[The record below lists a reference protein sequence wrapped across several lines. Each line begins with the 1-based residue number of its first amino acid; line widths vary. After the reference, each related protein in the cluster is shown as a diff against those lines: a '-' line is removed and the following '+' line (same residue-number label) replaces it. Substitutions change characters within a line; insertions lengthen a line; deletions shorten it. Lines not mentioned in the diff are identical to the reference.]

1 MLEFSSYIICIF
13 LSLWRIYHLLYA
25 QSKSPTPSES
35 VGHLENILGG
45 LFFFVREKVLRGF
58 SISRLKLLSLQTTQK
73 HTMLRGTGFVAG
85 NALTL
90 GHCWLSPAISQ
101 VMALGDKSMW
111 EPRGEPGVEATKS
124 VRRVGSLG
132 GPPELLECPHWGPGR
147 ARLQNAESTSWTS
160 FHRIPITVCE
170 PAAESGRRGGW

>member
-35 VGHLENILGG
+35 VGHLENIFGG
-45 LFFFVREKVLRGF
+45 LFFFVGEKVLRGF
-58 SISRLKLLSLQTTQK
+58 SISRLKLLSLQTIHK

-90 GHCWLSPAISQ
+90 GHCWLSQAISQ

-111 EPRGEPGVEATKS
+111 EPHGEPGVEAAKS
-124 VRRVGSLG
+124 VRRVAHQSCWSV
-132 GPPELLECPHWGPGR
+132 PIEDQEGPGCRMLSLPPGLPLNPHHCLR
-147 ARLQNAESTSWTS
+147 ACCWVRE
-160 FHRIPITVCE
+160 E
-170 PAAESGRRGGW
+170 GE